1 MPTIKLTQAA
11 VDKLKPP
18 AAGRVEFWDSQCPG
32 FGLRV
37 SAPARNG
44 AGRKTWVA
52 MYRVDGKLVRETIG
66 TLATFPN
73 VGDARELARA
83 SLQKA
88 AKGVHPVEERRQQKL
103 ASEARARDTLGTV
116 IDLYLE
122 RYAIRR
128 MRPDYYKETKRALE
142 VDVKGVLGARP
153 VGELTRREIR
163 DLLGAIVTRGRAPHA
178 SHVLAYLR
186 AMLNWTVGEELI
198 EVNPAAGIP
207 DPDPRKRQDRE
218 RDRYLKGDELRLFWL
233 GCDQIGW
240 PFGPLF
246 QLLLLTAARRD
257 ELACAKR
264 DEFDLPRRIWTL
276 PRSRAKNDKE
286 HVTFLSEL
294 AITIL
299 EALPQ
304 PDKSGFL
311 FTTNGRTPV
320 SGFGR
325 ARARLAG
332 AMQELN
338 DGVRVPPFTLHDLRR
353 SAASGMAEEL
363 KIAPHV
369 VDRILNHAGGTI
381 RGVARVYNKA
391 KYLEEREA
399 ALGKWARHIEKL
411 IGLERPAPDN
421 VFELPRAG

>member
-1 MPTIKLTQAA
+1 MPTIKLTQPA

-18 AAGRVEFWDSQCPG
+18 VSGRVEYWDSQCPG

-73 VGDARELARA
+73 VADARELARA

-88 AKGVHPVEERRQQKL
+88 AKGINPIEDRRQQKR
-103 ASEARARDTLGTV
+103 ATEARARDTLGAV

-122 RYAIRR
+122 QYARRR

-142 VDVKGVLGARP
+142 VDVKAVLGARP
-153 VGELTRREIR
+153 IGDLTRREIR
-163 DLLGAIVTRGRAPHA
+163 DLLSAIVARGREPHA

-186 AMLNWTVGEELI
+186 AMLNWAVGEELI
-198 EVNPAAGIP
+198 EVSPAAGIP
-207 DPDPRKRQDRE
+207 DPDPRKLQDRE
-218 RDRYLKGDELRLFWL
+218 RDRYLKGDELCLFWL
-233 GCDQIGW
+233 GCDKIGW

-246 QLLLLTAARRD
+246 QLLLLLGCRRD
-257 ELACAKR
+257 ELACARR
-264 DEFDLPRRIWTL
+264 DEFDLPRRTWTL

-286 HVTFLSEL
+286 HVTHLSDL
-294 AITIL
+294 ATQIL
-299 EALPQ
+299 ETLPRPDESAL
-304 PDKSGFL
+304 L

-325 ARARLAG
+325 ARARLAA

-338 DGVRVPPFTLHDLRR
+338 DGIPVQAFTLHDLRR

-369 VDRILNHAGGTI
+369 VDRILNHTGGTI

-391 KYLEEREA
+391 QYLAEREA
-399 ALGKWARHIEKL
+399 ALEAWGKYLAGLTEPPPPPSNVTELAR
-411 IGLERPAPDN
+411 
-421 VFELPRAG
+421 VC